1 MARILIIDDS
11 AFTRR
16 QLRKVLISLG
26 HDVVEAGTGAE
37 GLSMLEEHT
46 PNYVVTDLLMP
57 EMDGFQFIDAV
68 RKRTDALRETPIL
81 VLSADVQEASRY
93 RTSEL
98 GAERFL
104 NKPVKPEMIRMAL
117 EDIEVRSQ
125 LAGS

>member
-16 QLRKVLISLG
+16 QLRKVLLSLG
-26 HDVVEAGTGAE
+26 HEVMEAASGAE
-37 GLSMLEEHT
+37 GLTMLESHT
-46 PNYVVTDLLMP
+46 PAYVVTDLLMP
-57 EMDGFQFIDAV
+57 EMDGFDFIDAV
-68 RKRTDALRETPIL
+68 RKRTDKLRKTPIL

-104 NKPVKPEMIRMAL
+104 NKPVKAEMIRAAL
-117 EDIEVRSQ
+117 EEIDSQ
-125 LAGS
+125 QQAAG